1 VKGPL
6 VTAPTLTRT
15 VIQVDRVAKRYRNVE
30 LFHDV
35 TFTIEPGRTYGLVGP
50 NGSGKS
56 VLLKL
61 LAGLAL
67 PDHGTVTIDPHYL
80 SGDRSYPDRFGVTL
94 NAPAYLGN
102 LTGRR
107 NLLQLAAIRNRI
119 TTEQVDATLEA
130 VGLDPAL
137 KQKVR
142 NYSLGMKQK
151 LALAQA
157 LMERPQVLLLD
168 EPFNALDKTS
178 TANVRALLEQQQR
191 LGTTIVFTSHD
202 HRDID
207 ALSHH
212 ILEIDDHTIRAEP
225 AADAPA

>member
-1 VKGPL
+1 M
-6 VTAPTLTRT
+6 TTPTLTRA
-15 VIQVDRVAKRYRNVE
+15 VIEVTDVAKRYRNVE

-35 TFTIEPGRTYGLVGP
+35 TFTIQPGHTYGLVGP
-50 NGSGKS
+50 NGSGKT

-67 PDHGTVTIDPHYL
+67 PDHGTVRIDPAYL
-80 SGDRSYPDRFGVTL
+80 SRDRSYPDRFGVTL

-119 TTEQVDATLEA
+119 TAEQVDHTLTA

-157 LMERPQVLLLD
+157 LMEKPAVLLLD
-168 EPFNALDKTS
+168 EPFNALDKAS
-178 TANVRALLEQQQR
+178 TAAARTLLEAQQQ

-207 ALSHH
+207 TLSTDV
-212 ILEIDDHTIRAEP
+212 LELDDNTIRP
-225 AADAPA
+225 QV

>member
-1 VKGPL
+1 MLTMTRPVIT
-6 VTAPTLTRT
+6 VTG
-15 VIQVDRVAKRYRNVE
+15 VAKRFRNVE

-35 TFTIEPGRTYGLVGP
+35 SFTIEPGRTYGLVGP
-50 NGSGKS
+50 NGSGKT

-67 PDHGTVTIDPHYL
+67 PDRGTVTIDPTYL
-80 SGDRSYPDRFGVTL
+80 SRDRSYPDRFGVTL

-102 LTGRR
+102 LTGRN
-107 NLLQLAAIRNRI
+107 NLLQLAAIRHRI
-119 TTEQVDATLEA
+119 TAEHVDHTLHS
-130 VGLDPAL
+130 VGLEPAL

-157 LMERPQVLLLD
+157 LMEGPEVLLLD

-178 TANVRALLEQQQR
+178 TMKVRALLTEQQR
-191 LGTTIVFTSHD
+191 RGTTIIFTSHD
-202 HRDID
+202 HREID

-212 ILEIDDHTIRAEP
+212 ILEIDNQTVRVIDGSVESA
-225 AADAPA
+225 

>member
-1 VKGPL
+1 M
-6 VTAPTLTRT
+6 TTPTLTRA
-15 VIQVDRVAKRYRNVE
+15 VIEVTDVAKRYRNVE

-35 TFTIEPGRTYGLVGP
+35 TFTIQPGHTYGLVGP
-50 NGSGKS
+50 NGSGKT

-67 PDHGTVTIDPHYL
+67 PDHGTVTIDPAYL
-80 SGDRSYPDRFGVTL
+80 SRDRSYPDRFGVTL

-119 TTEQVDATLEA
+119 TAEQVDHTLTA

-157 LMERPQVLLLD
+157 LMEKPAVLLLD

-178 TANVRALLEQQQR
+178 TAAVRALLESQQQ

-207 ALSHH
+207 ALSTDV
-212 ILEIDDHTIRAEP
+212 LELDDNTVIPRL
-225 AADAPA
+225 

>member
-1 VKGPL
+1 M
-6 VTAPTLTRT
+6 TTPTLTRA
-15 VIQVDRVAKRYRNVE
+15 VIQVDGVAKRYRNVE
-30 LFHDV
+30 LFQDV
-35 TFTIEPGRTYGLVGP
+35 TFAIEPGRTYGLVGP

-61 LAGLAL
+61 LAGLAQ
-67 PDHGTVTIDPHYL
+67 PDHGSITIDPHYL
-80 SGDRSYPDRFGVTL
+80 SRDRSYPDRFGVTL

-119 TTEQVDATLEA
+119 TPEQVDATLSA

-137 KQKVR
+137 KQRVR

-157 LMERPQVLLLD
+157 LMEQPKVLLLD

-178 TANVRALLEQQQR
+178 NANVRSLLEQQQTA
-191 LGTTIVFTSHD
+191 GTTIVFTSHD

-212 ILEIDDHTIRAEP
+212 ILEIDNHTVRP
-225 AADAPA
+225 VPPTDAPV

>member
-1 VKGPL
+1 M
-6 VTAPTLTRT
+6 TTSIQTRV

-35 TFTIEPGRTYGLVGP
+35 SFAIEPGRTYGLVGP

-61 LAGLAL
+61 LAGLAQ
-67 PDHGTVTIDPHYL
+67 PDHGTVTINPRYL
-80 SGDRSYPDRFGVTL
+80 SRDRSYPDRFGVTL

-119 TTEQVDATLEA
+119 TPEQVDATLDA
-130 VGLDPAL
+130 VGLDPSL

-157 LMERPQVLLLD
+157 LMEQPEVLLLD
-168 EPFNALDKTS
+168 EPFNALDKAS
-178 TANVRALLEQQQR
+178 TADTRALLEQQQLR
-191 LGTTIVFTSHD
+191 GTTIVFTSHD
-202 HRDID
+202 HRDIE

-212 ILEIDDHTIRAEP
+212 VLEIDNQTIRTTP
-225 AADAPA
+225 

>member
-1 VKGPL
+1 M
-6 VTAPTLTRT
+6 TSPTLTQSFIT
-15 VIQVDRVAKRYRNVE
+15 ANHIAKRYRDVD

-50 NGSGKS
+50 NGSGKT

-67 PDHGTVTIDPHYL
+67 PDHGTVTIDPTYL
-80 SGDRSYPDRFGVTL
+80 SRDRSYPDRFGVTL
-94 NAPAYLGN
+94 NAPAYLGGIS
-102 LTGRR
+102 GRR

-119 TTEQVDATLEA
+119 TRDQVDDTLRQ
-130 VGLDPAL
+130 VGLDPNL

-157 LMERPQVLLLD
+157 LMENPDVLLLD

-178 TANVRALLEQQQR
+178 TAAVHALLEREQQH
-191 LGTTIVFTSHD
+191 GTTIVFTSHD
-202 HRDID
+202 HRDIE
-207 ALSHH
+207 ALSHR
-212 ILEIDDHTIRAEP
+212 ILEIDNQTVQEHAR
-225 AADAPA
+225 